1 MVTLFWWSLVFG
13 SSGEGASGSWTAK
26 LLADWFG
33 LSGNALELTNFVVRK
48 AGHVSYYGILTALI
62 AWSLFGFVFA
72 CRLRSV
78 AAASLLAL
86 GTGVFDEVRQ
96 AQFDS
101 RTGTPIDLIYDSAG
115 IVLAVIVFLRL
126 TRGK

>member
-1 MVTLFWWSLVFG
+1 LIWWSLVFG

-33 LSGNALELTNFVVRK
+33 LSGNALEVTNFLVRK
-48 AGHVSYYGILTALI
+48 AGHIFYYGILASLI
-62 AWSLFGFVFA
+62 AWSVFGFIFA
-72 CRLRSV
+72 CRLRSI
-78 AAASLLAL
+78 AAAGLLAL

-96 AQFDS
+96 SQFDS
-101 RTGTPIDLIYDSAG
+101 RTGTPIDLIYDSTG
-115 IVLAVIVFLRL
+115 IVLAVIAFLRV